1 MERPKIPF
9 KTGRV
14 YHELTA
20 LNQGRQI
27 YVFTFGSGW
36 KHLNR
41 NHDIL
46 ELVEAGGEHML
57 SGLQRVS
64 GGCQVHVQI
73 KDKIKEFKAWKSP
86 RENGK

>member
-1 MERPKIPF
+1 MERPKILF
-9 KTGRV
+9 KTGRL

-36 KHLNR
+36 KLLNR

-64 GGCQVHVQI
+64 GGCQIHVQI

-86 RENGK
+86 RENGR